1 MRPSFER
8 EPGRA
13 DVADRLLDRLVDGEL
28 SENEYRRLLESF
40 EETPGGWRRCALA
53 FLEHQALQ
61 REFMSPAVPAAAP
74 AATAPAGRA
83 GATAVSPVSVIPRTR
98 TALRWLAVAASW
110 IALFG
115 AGWLWSAQRQE
126 ARFAPT
132 AAAPHFHSPVATE
145 VPLAA
150 GNATGVRTEE
160 RPLQSEFI
168 EQLRQRGHDWRLR
181 DHYIPV
187 ELEDGKKLVVPV
199 RELQV
204 SPVRKVPY

>member
-74 AATAPAGRA
+74 AATAPPVGAGCP
-83 GATAVSPVSVIPRTR
+83 GVIPCREFARTLPIPKP
-98 TALRWLAVAASW
+98 APIPAV
-110 IALFG
+110 
-115 AGWLWSAQRQE
+115 RP
-126 ARFAPT
+126 AP
-132 AAAPHFHSPVATE
+132 
-145 VPLAA
+145 PL
-150 GNATGVRTEE
+150 G
-160 RPLQSEFI
+160 F
-168 EQLRQRGHDWRLR
+168 
-181 DHYIPV
+181 
-187 ELEDGKKLVVPV
+187 
-199 RELQV
+199 
-204 SPVRKVPY
+204 